1 MRKLSALLA
10 LSTLVGCAPLASE
23 HQGDAAFRKAITA
36 QLAYDEPRAEALYRE
51 VLALGLD
58 WSPVWNN
65 LAVIEVHRHKFS
77 AARKLLAHAVAANE
91 RDVVALTNY
100 GVISYHLSDYAEAR
114 RTLEDARRLRTRL
127 IESIPTS
134 GRASW
139 EEDQYARATAAARRD
154 RQALPGAHRLGDHLR
169 RAAAAGRSHG
179 RPARHVAAAAAR
191 PLLTRARLYARSPLT
206 RTV

>member
-1 MRKLSALLA
+1 MRKLCALLA
-10 LSTLVGCAPLASE
+10 LSTSVACAPLARE
-23 HQGDAAFRKAITA
+23 HRGDAAFRKAIGA

-65 LAVIEVHRHKFS
+65 LAVIQVHRHDYS

-114 RTLEDARRLRTRL
+114 RTLEEARRLRLRL
-127 IESIPTS
+127 IDSIPS
-134 GRASW
+134 MGRTSW
-139 EEDQYARATAAARRD
+139 EEDQYARATQPLDETARRYLARID
-154 RQALPGAHRLGDHLR
+154 SATISDAPMPAADLLADVRMTDLR
-169 RAAAAGRSHG
+169 
-179 RPARHVAAAAAR
+179 P
-191 PLLTRARLYARSPLT
+191 P
-206 RTV
+206 TVRF